1 MPTDHIDRTQAFLD
15 SLLRLGE
22 QLKAAESQQKFY
34 INRMLELKKG
44 GQTDTE
50 EYANLD
56 AKSKSLQEI
65 INKYRPIYLERMEM
79 MKEVKAMT
87 KRKRTQR

>member
-15 SLLRLGE
+15 SLLRLGK

>member
-1 MPTDHIDRTQAFLD
+1 MLTDHIDRTQAFLD
-15 SLLRLGE
+15 SISRLGK
-22 QLKAAESQQKFY
+22 QLKAAENQQVFY